1 MYRNKIPQ
9 WNSVLV
15 TLKMRRYDSTKLNI
29 HCECFSEK
37 FPQIFKKLIERMFL
51 NKCLCKYSKD
61 HELSRTPV
69 GLKLRWN
76 WKTYVSL
83 HFPFRLFRLQLL
95 LAYIFPNTFK
105 VNVLHHTKTS
115 QLIYNENQLTGL
127 YMIRNFG
134 LKYVKI

>member
-1 MYRNKIPQ
+1 MNSAGLQ
-9 WNSVLV
+9 LAWN
-15 TLKMRRYDSTKLNI
+15 
-29 HCECFSEK
+29 F
-37 FPQIFKKLIERMFL
+37 
-51 NKCLCKYSKD
+51 
-61 HELSRTPV
+61 V
-69 GLKLRWN
+69 GTE
-76 WKTYVSL
+76 KTYVSL